1 MSENPGRLYS
11 FEEWVA
17 LTPEERREVRRER
30 RAAVD
35 RARAEHNARR
45 RLNDALTVER
55 FGPPLCP
62 DCRGG
67 DVHDHGADR

>member
-1 MSENPGRLYS
+1 MSDDPGRLYT

-17 LTPEERREVRRER
+17 LTPEERRESRRKR

-35 RARAEHNARR
+35 RARVEHNARR

-55 FGPPLCP
+55 FGHPE
-62 DCRGG
+62 
-67 DVHDHGADR
+67 ADE